1 MLKNNSKCRKKS
13 CNFSFIVT
21 VDRINQLELEFMHSK
36 EFADL
41 LSKRNALED
50 TLMNA
55 QSEQMKSVLVDFCDV
70 NSDITEQKEKFF
82 YKHAWGDCS
91 ATTRLVRCRN
101 RIRLVVRVRQEAA
114 SS

>member
-13 CNFSFIVT
+13 CDFSFIVT
-21 VDRINQLELEFMHSK
+21 VDRLNQLELEFRQSK

-41 LSKRNALED
+41 LCKRNALED

-91 ATTRLVRCRN
+91 AMSRLARCRN
-101 RIRLVVRVRQEAA
+101 RIRLIVRIVD
-114 SS
+114 

>member
-1 MLKNNSKCRKKS
+1 MLKNNSKCRKGS

-21 VDRINQLELEFMHSK
+21 VDRINQLELEFMQST

-41 LSKRNALED
+41 LRKRNALED

-55 QSEQMKSVLVDFCDV
+55 QSEEMKSVLVDFCDI
-70 NSDITEQKEKFF
+70 NSDITEQKEKFV

-91 ATTRLVRCRN
+91 AMSRLACGRN
-101 RIRLVVRVRQEAA
+101 RIRLVVRIVD
-114 SS
+114 